1 MIRFAFDVYDEDNS
15 KELSWDEAY
24 KMLIESYGGEKHMTV
39 STRKA
44 VRKLQEEYENALLD
58 AFLDGEENVVMGMTR
73 PKFIDFVIA
82 NMAVFYPVLLLQ
94 REIKSKVIGE
104 DFWRNK
110 NEELDWLHGNTDRKI
125 KFSYGL
131 FFSFV
136 CVCVRDAIYSHSQ
149 QILAK
154 CLERSET
161 SCRGWTYRGGTS
173 ST

>member
-24 KMLIESYGGEKHMTV
+24 NMLIESYGGEKHMTI

-44 VRKLQEEYENALLD
+44 VRKLQQEYEDALLD

-110 NEELDWLHGNTDRKI
+110 NEELDWLTGDTDRKI
-125 KFSYGL
+125 KFSYVWCFCAKRENFNHFHIFMFQL
-131 FFSFV
+131 HHKNITHI
-136 CVCVRDAIYSHSQ
+136 DHS
-149 QILAK
+149 
-154 CLERSET
+154 
-161 SCRGWTYRGGTS
+161 YRKEIT
-173 ST
+173 